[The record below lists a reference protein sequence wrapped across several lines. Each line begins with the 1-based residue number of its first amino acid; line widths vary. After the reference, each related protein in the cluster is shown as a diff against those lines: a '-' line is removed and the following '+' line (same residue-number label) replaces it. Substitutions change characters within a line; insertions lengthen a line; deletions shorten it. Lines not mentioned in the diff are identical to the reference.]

1 MPRNTYTAE
10 EAALHTARD
19 IEWDESG
26 DDESEEE
33 EIEIQSPTNPIMTYQ
48 RQKVNLVKMKWVVIS
63 N

>member
-10 EAALHTARD
+10 EAALLAARD
-19 IEWDESG
+19 IESDEYG

-33 EIEIQSPTNPIMTYQ
+33 EVEIIPIMTYQ
-48 RQKVNLVKMKWVVIS
+48 RQKVNLVKMKWVVMS